1 VASKYAQV
9 GAREQAAE
17 LLSQALQLAKTRHEA
32 EARAQALTAVGFPY
46 TKAGLKVDV
55 QAKKILH
62 DMVVELSE
70 SVWRK
75 PLPEAEEQKPE
86 RRGVWGMVCAQGN
99 P

>member
-17 LLSQALQLAKTRHEA
+17 VLSQALQLAKTRHEA
-32 EARAQALTAVGFPY
+32 EARAQALTVVGFPY
-46 TKAGLKVDV
+46 RKAGLKVDV